1 MNRNLVTALA
11 LALLLIGGWL
21 LIRFRPGN
29 MSSNQAG
36 IAYIVEADGTV
47 RKANETRPEQRT
59 MPVSEPADLAKPNA
73 ESAHGDG
80 SAQSGSQPQLT
91 SKSST
96 SSTTSAKRKPKGS
109 DKEWLT
115 EFELTERSGK
125 LISSESFL
133 GQPYVVGFFY
143 ATCPSICVRQNEKF
157 KILQDK
163 FKGQPIRLVEI
174 TCDPEVDRP
183 EVLAEYANRFEADK
197 EQWLFFTGEMDYIS
211 RVGSEMY
218 QIGVLRR
225 GHPEK
230 FALVDAK
237 GKIFGYYTWSDAG
250 QWQALQRDMAKLIAE
265 LPK

>member
-1 MNRNLVTALA
+1 MNRNIVTSLA
-11 LALLLIGGWL
+11 LAFMIIGTWML
-21 LIRFRPGN
+21 VRFRPGR
-29 MSSNQAG
+29 MGGDQVGVAF
-36 IAYIVEADGTV
+36 VENADGTV
-47 RKANETRPEQRT
+47 RRASETRPEERT
-59 MPVSEPADLAKPNA
+59 LPVNADQAATASHATSDGPDAKA
-73 ESAHGDG
+73 
-80 SAQSGSQPQLT
+80 QLT
-91 SKSST
+91 SKS
-96 SSTTSAKRKPKGS
+96 AAGNKNKPKGS
-109 DKEWLT
+109 EKPWLT

-125 LISSESFL
+125 LISSESFR

-163 FKGQPIRLVEI
+163 FRGQPIRLVEI

-197 EQWLFFTGEMDYIS
+197 DQWLFFTGEMDYIS
-211 RVGSEMY
+211 RVGSEIY
-218 QIGVLRR
+218 SIGVMRK

-230 FALVDAK
+230 FALVDAT

-265 LPK
+265 TPK

>member
-1 MNRNLVTALA
+1 MNRNIVTSLA
-11 LALLLIGGWL
+11 LAFMIIGTWM

-29 MSSNQAG
+29 MGRSQVG
-36 IAYIVEADGTV
+36 VAYVENADGTV
-47 RKANETRPEQRT
+47 RRASETRPDERT
-59 MPVSEPADLAKPNA
+59 PPVKEDQPATASPLSAGKPDAK
-73 ESAHGDG
+73 S
-80 SAQSGSQPQLT
+80 QLT
-91 SKSST
+91 SKPAASN
-96 SSTTSAKRKPKGS
+96 KNKPKGS
-109 DKEWLT
+109 EKPWLT

-125 LISSESFL
+125 LISSESFR

-163 FKGQPIRLVEI
+163 FRGQPIRLVEI

-197 EQWLFFTGEMDYIS
+197 DQWLFFTGDMDYIS
-211 RVGSEMY
+211 RVGSEIY
-218 QIGVLRR
+218 SIGVMRK

-230 FALVDAK
+230 FALVDAS

-265 LPK
+265 TPK

>member
-1 MNRNLVTALA
+1 MKRNLISVLA
-11 LALLLIGGWL
+11 LSLLVIGAWL
-21 LIRFRPGN
+21 LVRYRPGN
-29 MSSNQAG
+29 LNGQAG
-36 IAYIVEADGTV
+36 VAFIENADGSV
-47 RKANETRPEQRT
+47 RRATESRPDERTAPTTDSGQPLRDVGHGERTLET
-59 MPVSEPADLAKPNA
+59 K
-73 ESAHGDG
+73 
-80 SAQSGSQPQLT
+80 PQLT
-91 SKSST
+91 SKPT
-96 SSTTSAKRKPKGS
+96 GSAGKHMPKGS
-109 DKEWLT
+109 EKPWLT

-125 LISSESFL
+125 LISSESFK

-163 FKGQPIRLVEI
+163 FRGQPIRLIEI
-174 TCDPEVDRP
+174 TCDPEVDKA

-197 EQWLFFTGEMDYIS
+197 DQWLFFTGDMDYIS

-218 QIGVLRR
+218 TIGVVRR

-230 FALVDAK
+230 FALVDAD
-237 GKIFGYYTWSDAG
+237 GKIYGYYTWSDAG

>member
-1 MNRNLVTALA
+1 MMRRVGTVLA
-11 LALLLIGGWL
+11 LSMLIIGVWL
-21 LIRFRPGN
+21 LVRFRPGRLTEG
-29 MSSNQAG
+29 QAG
-36 IAYIVEADGTV
+36 EAFIVNADGSV
-47 RKANETRPEQRT
+47 RRATETRPAERT
-59 MPVSEPADLAKPNA
+59 EPVDP
-73 ESAHGDG
+73 SAASG
-80 SAQSGSQPQLT
+80 SASGQSSDGPTQAA
-91 SKSST
+91 SSSP
-96 SSTTSAKRKPKGS
+96 SSGKRKPKGS
-109 DKEWLT
+109 DKPWLT

-125 LISSESFL
+125 LISSESFR

-163 FKGQPIRLVEI
+163 FRGQPIRLVEI

-197 EQWLFFTGEMDYIS
+197 DQWLFFTGDMEYIS

-230 FALVDAK
+230 FALVQAD
-237 GKIFGYYTWSDAG
+237 GKIYGYYTWSDAG
-250 QWQALQRDMAKLIAE
+250 QWQALQRDMTKLISE